1 MIGMNEKR
9 KNLPL
14 KLAVAAVMA
23 ALVFWGSQ
31 MQIQI
36 PAIVGFSR
44 FHLGNIMCALSG
56 LLLGP
61 CWGGVA
67 AGLGSALFDVTNPAY
82 IAEAPI
88 TFVTK
93 GMYGL
98 VAGVVFVYIFKRRSN
113 YVSEAVSTAVAAV
126 CYIIV
131 YLAKNFFYNNM
142 FLGGLTASA
151 SWVAMLDKGPSA
163 LFNGAVAVIFAP
175 ILGVA
180 INRALRAAH
189 LDRVLG

>member
-1 MIGMNEKR
+1 MNENK
-9 KNLPL
+9 KSMTL
-14 KLAVAAVMA
+14 KLCVAAVMA
-23 ALVFWGSQ
+23 ALVYWGSQ
-31 MQIQI
+31 MQVQI
-36 PAIVGFSR
+36 PAVVGFSR

-61 CWGGVA
+61 WWGGLA

-98 VAGVVFVYIFKRRSN
+98 VAGGVFVYVFHKKSN
-113 YVSEAVSTAVAAV
+113 YISEAVSAV
-126 CYIIV
+126 CAALAYIIV

-142 FLGGLTASA
+142 LLAGLTASA
-151 SWVAMLDKGPSA
+151 SWLAVLEKVPSA

-175 ILGVA
+175 VLGVA
-180 INRALRAAH
+180 IHKALKAAR
-189 LDRVLG
+189 LEQVLM

>member
-1 MIGMNEKR
+1 MNEKR
-9 KNLPL
+9 KTITV
-14 KLAVAAVMA
+14 KLCATAVMA

-61 CWGGVA
+61 WWGGLA
-67 AGLGSALFDVTNPAY
+67 AGLGSALFDVMNPAY

-98 VAGVVFVYIFKRRSN
+98 VAGLVFVYLFQRRSN
-113 YVSEAVSTAVAAV
+113 YGTEVVSTLCAAVA
-126 CYIIV
+126 YIIV

-142 FLGGLTASA
+142 LLAGLTASA
-151 SWVAMLDKGPSA
+151 SWVAMLEKVPSS

-180 INRALRAAH
+180 INKALKAAH
-189 LDRVLG
+189 LDRVLA

>member
-1 MIGMNEKR
+1 MKGNK
-9 KNLPL
+9 KDLTL
-14 KLAVAAVMA
+14 KIAVAAVMA
-23 ALVFWGSQ
+23 ALVYWGSQ

-61 CWGGVA
+61 WWGGAA
-67 AGLGSALFDVTNPAY
+67 AGLGSALFDLTNPAY

-93 GMYGL
+93 GLYGV
-98 VAGVVFVYIFKRRSN
+98 VAGAVFVYLFSRHKGYIAKL
-113 YVSEAVSTAVAAV
+113 VSTLCAAVS
-126 CYIIV
+126 YIII

-142 FLGGLTASA
+142 LLGGLTASA
-151 SWVAMLDKGPSA
+151 AWVAMLEKVPSSV
-163 LFNGAVAVIFAP
+163 FNGAVAVIFAP
-175 ILGVA
+175 ILGEA
-180 INRALRAAH
+180 IHRALRAAH
-189 LDRVLG
+189 LLDRLLA